1 MPLSRSHPASR
12 AGFVTLPLDCGG
24 RPCPAGAASFFQQ
37 RGWEVAGTV
46 RSEDKVDR
54 LAQRGIAAFHF
65 DPTDF
70 DNLG

>member
-1 MPLSRSHPASR
+1 MGWIRPLWHTPSRLLCRS
-12 AGFVTLPLDCGG
+12 
-24 RPCPAGAASFFQQ
+24 PAGAANYFQQ
-37 RGWEVAGTV
+37 RGWEVAGTG